1 MSIVA
6 LAQGMGITLKAL
18 FSRPVTIPYP
28 DAPVALKPR
37 WHGRH
42 VLTRHPNGLEKCIG
56 CSLCA
61 AICPAYAIYVEAAEN
76 DPQNP
81 VSAGERY
88 AKVYEINMLR
98 CIFCGLCEEAC
109 PTGAVVL
116 GYDFEM
122 ADYRYSDLVYG
133 KEDMLVEVQGTKP
146 QRREAQYTGKEIKP
160 GYTVPY
166 PRPELEGVKPP
177 TRGGKK

>member
-1 MSIVA
+1 MSMSA
-6 LAQGMGITLKAL
+6 LAKSMGITLKYF

-28 DAPVALKPR
+28 DAPVSLKPR
-37 WHGRH
+37 FQGRH
-42 VLTRHPNGLEKCIG
+42 VLTRHPDGKEKCIG

-61 AICPAYAIYVEAAEN
+61 AACPAYAIYVEAADN
-76 DPQNP
+76 DPEHP

-116 GYDFEM
+116 GNEFEL
-122 ADYRYSDLVYG
+122 ADYQYGDFVYS
-133 KEDMLVEVQGTKP
+133 KEDMLVGVYGSKP
-146 QRREAQYTGKEIKP
+146 QRREAERNEVPVRLGFK
-160 GYTVPY
+160 VPY
-166 PRPELEGVKPP
+166 VRNELEGVKYE
-177 TRGGKK
+177 